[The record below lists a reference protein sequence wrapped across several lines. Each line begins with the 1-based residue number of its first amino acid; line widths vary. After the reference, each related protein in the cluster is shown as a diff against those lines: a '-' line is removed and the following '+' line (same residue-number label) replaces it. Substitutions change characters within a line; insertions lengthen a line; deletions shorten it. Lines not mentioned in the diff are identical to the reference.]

1 MSCIPIDATDI
12 VRPLKEALAANNRR
26 KCGNQ
31 CGQIGKML
39 RCDHGNI
46 RAVMTEHAMAV
57 FNRRISVWRDT
68 EATAPHHQGKSVK
81 FTHERGFAM
90 PPRFPRTDVRVV
102 DIDSIDAA
110 LQLAQSSGRRPLV
123 LNLADDCFPGGCV
136 STGSGAQEESLFRRT
151 SLCRTLTMHF
161 YPIRDDEAVYSPCVV
176 VMKASEAQGFA
187 RLAEPLPTLDFVACP
202 AIRHPQLAEGGDT
215 LRDEDVTRLEIK
227 VETVLQVA
235 YKKGHGALV
244 IGAMGLRRM
253 AQSTEPRR
261 ANHAAGHRAL
271 SGCICGHPHCRAA
284 RCGSRGSAHAVV
296 RPSGQPIRLPGR
308 VR

>member
-1 MSCIPIDATDI
+1 
-12 VRPLKEALAANNRR
+12 
-26 KCGNQ
+26 
-31 CGQIGKML
+31 
-39 RCDHGNI
+39 
-46 RAVMTEHAMAV
+46 MAV

-244 IGAMGLRRM
+244 IGAMGCGAWRNPPSHVAQIMRRVIERYPGAFADIHIAVLRDADRGV
-253 AQSTEPRR
+253 QLTRLFDRPD
-261 ANHAAGHRAL
+261 NL
-271 SGCICGHPHCRAA
+271 SAFQVAFGD
-284 RCGSRGSAHAVV
+284 SV
-296 RPSGQPIRLPGR
+296 PGR